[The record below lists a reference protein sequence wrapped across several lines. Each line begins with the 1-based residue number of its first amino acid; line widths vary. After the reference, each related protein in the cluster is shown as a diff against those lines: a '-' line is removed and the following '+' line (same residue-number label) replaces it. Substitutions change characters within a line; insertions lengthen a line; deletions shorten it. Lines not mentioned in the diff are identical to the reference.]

1 MPVLPAVL
9 LFLGGCGSRTAT
21 TIEEFD
27 RAVYAPRYASGFEIV
42 GREGSRSTILRTK
55 TSWQGAGE
63 TATELFIARDG
74 ETPPAGFTGEV
85 LEGDARRIVC
95 MSSSYVAMLDA
106 VGAVDRVVGVSGI
119 DNISNEYVAA
129 HRDRIGD
136 VGFDGNVDYERLVA
150 LAPDVVM
157 LFGVNGA
164 SGMEPKLRELGI
176 PFVYVGEYLEESPLG
191 KAEWLVAAAEIV
203 GLRADAERR
212 FAALPERYD
221 SLRTRVAAAAAGTAR
236 PRVMINTPYGGVWF
250 MASTSSYVA
259 RLIADAGGD
268 YLYRANDTNRSM
280 PIDLEE
286 ACLLTSQADVWLNV
300 GSVASLD
307 ELKTR
312 YPRFA
317 DVPCVRK
324 GAVYNCDKRL
334 TPRGGNDYWESG
346 VLRPDVVLHDLIV
359 ILHPEVL
366 DESDRTLCYYRRLE

>member
-1 MPVLPAVL
+1 
-9 LFLGGCGSRTAT
+9 
-21 TIEEFD
+21 
-27 RAVYAPRYASGFEIV
+27 
-42 GREGSRSTILRTK
+42 
-55 TSWQGAGE
+55 
-63 TATELFIARDG
+63 
-74 ETPPAGFTGEV
+74 
-85 LEGDARRIVC
+85 
-95 MSSSYVAMLDA
+95 
-106 VGAVDRVVGVSGI
+106 
-119 DNISNEYVAA
+119 
-129 HRDRIGD
+129 
-136 VGFDGNVDYERLVA
+136 
-150 LAPDVVM
+150 
-157 LFGVNGA
+157 
-164 SGMEPKLRELGI
+164 
-176 PFVYVGEYLEESPLG
+176 
-191 KAEWLVAAAEIV
+191 
-203 GLRADAERR
+203 
-212 FAALPERYD
+212 
-221 SLRTRVAAAAAGTAR
+221 
-236 PRVMINTPYGGVWF
+236 

-286 ACLLTSQADVWLNV
+286 AYLLTSQADVWLNV

-366 DESDRTLCYYRRLE
+366 EESDRTLCYYRRLE